1 MKKKRLLVRS
11 IIFAII
17 SAAALYTI
25 YASITNKKVGQLQ
38 VGQKAPDFMLVDQYG
53 KKQQLSKYKGQG
65 VFLNFWATW
74 CKPCETEMPIL
85 NKVYKKYSEN
95 GIQLLSINI
104 GESSLVVDRFIAKYQ
119 LDFSIMND
127 ANEGVQ
133 EAYAINPLPAS
144 ILIDKNGII
153 QAIYT
158 GELTEETIATLM
170 KKIKP

>member
-11 IIFAII
+11 IIFLII

-25 YASITNKKVGQLQ
+25 YASITNKKVDQLRI
-38 VGQKAPDFMLVDQYG
+38 GQKAPDFMLVDQYG
-53 KKQQLSKYKGQG
+53 KKQQLSAYKGQG

-85 NKVYKKYSEN
+85 NKVYKKYKKQ
-95 GIQLLSINI
+95 GIQVLSINI
-104 GESSLVVDRFIAKYQ
+104 GESPLVVDRFIEKYQ

-127 ANEGVQ
+127 ADEGVQ
-133 EAYAINPLPAS
+133 EAYAINPLPVS
-144 ILIDKNGII
+144 FLIDKDGMV

-158 GELTEETIATLM
+158 GELTEEKIQTLM

>member
-11 IIFAII
+11 TIFLLI
-17 SAAALYTI
+17 SAASLYTI
-25 YASITNKKVGQLQ
+25 YASIANKKVDQLQ
-38 VGQKAPDFMLVDQYG
+38 VGQKAPNFMLVDQYG
-53 KKQQLSKYKGQG
+53 KKQQLENYKGQG

-74 CKPCETEMPIL
+74 CKPCETEMPLI
-85 NKVYKKYSEN
+85 NKVNKKYSGK
-95 GIQLLSINI
+95 GIRVLSINI
-104 GESSLVVDRFIAKYQ
+104 GESSLAVDRFIEKYQ

-144 ILIDKNGII
+144 FFIDKDGII
-153 QAIYT
+153 QGIYT
-158 GELTEETIATLM
+158 GELTEEKMEALL